1 MINVLSYGMKCSI
14 PLLFVLAIYTSIL
27 ICFYML
33 FSLYAGGRPNAE
45 NPYLLESRS
54 LRRGRPTLRAIKRNN
69 LFLRDGY
76 PLMSCINDIISML
89 LF

>member
-33 FSLYAGGRPNAE
+33 FSFLYMLVAVLMLKTLI
-45 NPYLLESRS
+45 YSRAD
-54 LRRGRPTLRAIKRNN
+54 LCEEVGQP
-69 LFLRDGY
+69 
-76 PLMSCINDIISML
+76 
-89 LF
+89 

>member
-33 FSLYAGGRPNAE
+33 FSFMLVAVLMLKTLIY
-45 NPYLLESRS
+45 SRAD
-54 LRRGRPTLRAIKRNN
+54 LCEEVGQP
-69 LFLRDGY
+69 
-76 PLMSCINDIISML
+76 
-89 LF
+89 